1 MKQSKHILFVTI
13 LLINLNA
20 FGQKR
25 LDNLRN
31 NSNFVWVV
39 DSLKMDLTIYYEKNS
54 YADKNSDVLK
64 KRVQQHLTNTL
75 NFIGVDTYDKPIH
88 YFLLEDRE
96 RMKLLVGYETN
107 GNANPKNNFVTA
119 IYSETIKSVYSNHE
133 LFHLIAM
140 NLWGYPETWINE
152 GMAVY
157 SDNAWNGYNLHQL
170 SKYLIDNDK
179 FVSIDRIAKRLRKY
193 DSMITYP
200 LLGSFAK
207 FIDETYGRETIKII
221 WSNGRKKTK
230 KHLGK
235 SLGDL
240 ENEWLE
246 MLETVNYEKIE
257 YLRRKENAP

>member
-1 MKQSKHILFVTI
+1 VAI
-13 LLINLNA
+13 LLLNLNA

-25 LDNLRN
+25 LDNLRS
-31 NSNFVWVV
+31 NSNFEWVV
-39 DSLKMDLTIYYEKNS
+39 DSLEMNLTLYYEKNS
-54 YADKNSDVLK
+54 YAEKSIDVLK
-64 KRVQQHLTNTL
+64 KRVKQHLTKTL
-75 NFIGVDTYDKPIH
+75 NFIGVDTYDKPVH

-107 GNANPKNNFVTA
+107 GNANPKYNFVTA
-119 IYSETIKSVYSNHE
+119 IFSETIKSVYSNHE

-157 SDNAWNGYNLHQL
+157 SDNTWNGHNLHEL
-170 SKYLIDNDK
+170 SKYLIDNGE
-179 FVSIDRIAKRLRKY
+179 FISLDRMVRRFRKY

-221 WSNGRKKTK
+221 WSSGRKTK
-230 KHLGK
+230 KRLGK
-235 SLGDL
+235 SLDDL

-246 MLETVNYEKIE
+246 MLETVKYEKIK
-257 YLRRKENAP
+257 YLR